1 MRLGRDGVIG
11 LICLVVSL
19 ALIVQS
25 LSLPQL
31 PLTPVG
37 PGFYPR
43 IVLGL
48 LALGGLILMLQD
60 LLVSRA
66 AAAPAPRT
74 GTQLAGTLAR
84 VALLF
89 GITGAYALLIPL
101 LGFRLATA
109 LFVLTMM
116 PAIEWPAS
124 ARAWAMV
131 LAIAIVT
138 ALTTYVVFE
147 RYLQVLLPRGSLTG
161 W

>member
-74 GTQLAGTLAR
+74 GTQLAGNLAR

-101 LGFRLATA
+101 LGFRIATA

-116 PAIEWPAS
+116 PAIEYELDTP
-124 ARAWAMV
+124 
-131 LAIAIVT
+131 
-138 ALTTYVVFE
+138 
-147 RYLQVLLPRGSLTG
+147 
-161 W
+161 

>member
-48 LALGGLILMLQD
+48 LALGGLTLMLQD

-66 AAAPAPRT
+66 AAAPAPGT
-74 GTQLAGTLAR
+74 GTQLAGNLAR

-89 GITGAYALLIPL
+89 GITGVYALLIPL